1 MIALQV
7 NGRRVE
13 LDAPTPLL
21 TYLEKLGVSARA
33 VAVELNGV
41 IIERSAYENAKLGE
55 GDVVEIVRMVGG
67 GSGVSGNELDKARPR
82 PPTPRQGWREEERIA
97 GCATTKRRG
106 PLTPASAPAGRSAE
120 MGRCIGERI
129 SRTHH

>member
-1 MIALQV
+1 VIALQV

-13 LDAPTPLL
+13 LDGPTSLV

-41 IIERSAYENAKLGE
+41 IIERSAYEDAKLDN

-67 GSGVSGNELDKARPR
+67 G
-82 PPTPRQGWREEERIA
+82 
-97 GCATTKRRG
+97 
-106 PLTPASAPAGRSAE
+106 AS
-120 MGRCIGERI
+120 
-129 SRTHH
+129 

>member
-13 LDAPTPLL
+13 LDGPTALL
-21 TYLEKLGVSARA
+21 TYLEKLGVSPRA

-41 IIERSAYENAKLGE
+41 IIERSAYEGASLSD

-67 GSGVSGNELDKARPR
+67 G
-82 PPTPRQGWREEERIA
+82 
-97 GCATTKRRG
+97 
-106 PLTPASAPAGRSAE
+106 
-120 MGRCIGERI
+120 
-129 SRTHH
+129 

>member
-13 LDAPTPLL
+13 LDGPTALL
-21 TYLEKLGVSARA
+21 TYLEKLGVSPRA

-41 IIERSAYENAKLGE
+41 IIERSVYEDATLSD

-67 GSGVSGNELDKARPR
+67 G
-82 PPTPRQGWREEERIA
+82 
-97 GCATTKRRG
+97 
-106 PLTPASAPAGRSAE
+106 
-120 MGRCIGERI
+120 
-129 SRTHH
+129 

>member
-13 LDAPTPLL
+13 LDGPTALL
-21 TYLEKLGVSARA
+21 TYLEKLGVSPRA

-41 IIERSAYENAKLGE
+41 IIERSAYEDATLGD

-67 GSGVSGNELDKARPR
+67 G
-82 PPTPRQGWREEERIA
+82 
-97 GCATTKRRG
+97 
-106 PLTPASAPAGRSAE
+106 
-120 MGRCIGERI
+120 
-129 SRTHH
+129 

>member
-13 LDAPTPLL
+13 LEGPTALL
-21 TYLEKLGVSARA
+21 TYLEALGVSSRA

-41 IIERSAYENAKLGE
+41 IIERSAYEDAKLDD

-67 GSGVSGNELDKARPR
+67 G
-82 PPTPRQGWREEERIA
+82 
-97 GCATTKRRG
+97 
-106 PLTPASAPAGRSAE
+106 
-120 MGRCIGERI
+120 
-129 SRTHH
+129 